1 MSLPLQIQLQKV
13 GKQYYR
19 RWIFRD
25 INLDL
30 GQHPQTALVGTNGS
44 GKSTL
49 LRIIAG
55 QLAPSEGKISFAM
68 EQTNV
73 PIAKVY
79 QHLSWAG
86 PQIEMYPELTL
97 EELIKLHFKLKTC
110 LLDKPLDLIDLL
122 NFKGHHQKPLKYFSS
137 GMQQRAKVGV
147 ALFSQSNL
155 LLLDE
160 PTSNMDEANASMML
174 DLIDRYRQ
182 DRVFVLASNMKRE
195 YERLPH
201 ALHLH

>member
-1 MSLPLQIQLQKV
+1 MSLPLHIQLQNV

-19 RWIFRD
+19 RWIFREV
-25 INLDL
+25 NLDL
-30 GQHPQTALVGTNGS
+30 AQNPQSALVGTNGS

-49 LRIIAG
+49 LRIISG
-55 QLAPSEGKISFAM
+55 QLAPTEGKIAFSLNQSALSI
-68 EQTNV
+68 T
-73 PIAKVY
+73 KVY

-97 EELIKLHFKLKTC
+97 EELLKMHFQLKQC
-110 LLDKPLDLIDLL
+110 LLADPNDLIELL
-122 NFKGHHQKPLKYFSS
+122 DFKGHHQKPLKYFSS

-147 ALFSQSNL
+147 ALFSKSDL

-160 PTSNMDEANASMML
+160 PTSNMDEANASRML
-174 DLIDRYRQ
+174 NLIDQYRQ
-182 DRVFVLASNMKRE
+182 DRIFVLASNMKRE

-201 ALHLH
+201 VLYLN

>member
-1 MSLPLQIQLQKV
+1 MSLPLHIQLKKI
-13 GKQYYR
+13 GKQYHR

-30 GQHPQTALVGTNGS
+30 VQHPQTALIGTNGS

-55 QLAPSEGKISFAM
+55 QLAPSEGKISFAK
-68 EQTNV
+68 EAENLPV
-73 PIAKVY
+73 AKVY

-97 EELIKLHFKLKTC
+97 EELLKLHFQLKTC
-110 LLDKPLDLIDLL
+110 LLDQPKDLIELL
-122 NFKGHHQKPLKYFSS
+122 NFKGHHQKPLKFFSS
-137 GMQQRAKVGV
+137 GMQQRAKVGI
-147 ALFSQSNL
+147 ALFSKSDL

-160 PTSNMDEANASMML
+160 PTSNMDETNAAMIL
-174 DLIDRYRQ
+174 DLIDQYRQ
-182 DRVFVLASNMKRE
+182 DRIYVLASNMKRE
-195 YERLPH
+195 YERLPNT
-201 ALHLH
+201 LHL

>member
-1 MSLPLQIQLQKV
+1 MSLPLHIQLNKV

-30 GQHPQTALVGTNGS
+30 IQHPQTALVGTNGS

-55 QLAPSEGKISFAM
+55 QLGPSEGKISYSFA
-68 EQTNV
+68 EANLPV
-73 PIAKVY
+73 AKAY

-97 EELIKLHFKLKTC
+97 EELIKLHFQLKTC
-110 LLDKPLDLIDLL
+110 LLDNPTDLIDILD
-122 NFKGHHQKPLKYFSS
+122 FKGHHQKPLKYFSS
-137 GMQQRAKVGV
+137 GMQQRAKVGI
-147 ALFSQSNL
+147 ALFSKSDL

-160 PTSNMDEANASMML
+160 PTSNMDEANAARIL
-174 DLIDRYRQ
+174 DLIDQYRQ

-201 ALHLH
+201 TLHL

>member
-1 MSLPLQIQLQKV
+1 MSLPLHIQLQKV

-30 GQHPQTALVGTNGS
+30 VQHPQTALVGTNGS

-55 QLAPSEGKISFAM
+55 QLAPTEGKISFAKDQ
-68 EQTNV
+68 EHL

-86 PQIEMYPELTL
+86 PQIEMYAELTL
-97 EELIKLHFKLKTC
+97 EELIKLHFQLKNC
-110 LLDKPLDLIDLL
+110 LLDKPMDLVELL
-122 NFKGHHQKPLKYFSS
+122 RFKGHHQKPLKYFSS
-137 GMQQRAKVGV
+137 GMQQRAKVGI
-147 ALFSQSNL
+147 ALFSQSEL

-160 PTSNMDEANASMML
+160 PTSNMDEANAAMIL
-174 DLIDRYRQ
+174 DMIDQYRQ
-182 DRVFVLASNMKRE
+182 GRIFVLASNMKRE

-201 ALHLH
+201 TLHLN